1 MKKIARI
8 FFDPKFTPIVLFILT
23 VISYGLFAP
32 FTGLY
37 MDDWYILWFKHV
49 FGALQFP
56 SYFAL
61 DRPLMGYF
69 FTACST
75 LLGSSES
82 PMVWQIFAIMLRW
95 LVAYSLWGMLN
106 SIWPNSKRQNTWVAL
121 LAVVFPGFTQQWFA
135 VVYSFFFAC
144 LAGFFLSINLM
155 VRALNER
162 KYFWLKYLLSILL
175 MAYCVP
181 ASEFYFGIE
190 LVRVVIL
197 WIVIS
202 RNESAFGRRTLET
215 LKYWAAYLLVFVLF
229 AIWRAFFFVSVN
241 HEVSIM
247 DQLKA
252 APVSVLIE
260 SMRKVYQAGIDALIN
275 AWGNAFNIQNYPAKG
290 VVGVL
295 ILLVSASVLVA
306 LFFWVKNTTLKLNSD
321 EKVTDNWTKEAFWVG
336 LISIILA
343 VLPFWAAGLQ
353 IDYLY
358 PYDRF
363 MLAYL
368 MGSCLLLVVLL
379 EFLGKDPKRSM
390 LVLVA
395 LVSVAVAYQIA
406 NANTYKNLWTQQ
418 KNLYWQLNWRI
429 PYLKSGSTLLSW
441 DVPNGDYYSGH
452 ALSAQINWTYADEI
466 KNREVPYE
474 FILMSRGQDQSL
486 PALQANTPF
495 ETIFRTYTFAGNTS
509 NTLYI
514 AYDGQGCLR
523 VLDSSLTPPLTVLA
537 DYNKDILDASELS
550 NLGLIEPEGINNPP
564 LQVLGNEPSPT
575 WCYYFEKAELARQY
589 SQYDTVIDLL
599 NQAEAKGFHP
609 LVLTEWY
616 PFIDS
621 YLHLQ
626 NFDLAKELS
635 QKALA
640 KQGKIEEIGVCNL
653 WLNYQDSLTDA
664 TAMSKLNQNLVE
676 FHCK

>member
-8 FFDPKFTPIVLFILT
+8 FFDPKFTPIVLLILT

-69 FTACST
+69 FTAGST

-82 PMVWQIFAIMLRW
+82 PLVWQVFAILLRW

-202 RNESAFGRRTLET
+202 RNESAFGRRMLET
-215 LKYWAAYLLVFVLF
+215 LKYWAAYLLVFGLF

-306 LFFWVKNTTLKLNSD
+306 LFVWVKNTTLKLNSD

-368 MGSCLLLVVLL
+368 MGSCLLLVALL

-395 LVSVAVAYQIA
+395 FVSVGAAYQIA

-626 NFDLAKELS
+626 NFDRAKELS

-653 WLNYQDSLTDA
+653 WLNYQASLTDA

>member
-1 MKKIARI
+1 MNKIAR
-8 FFDPKFTPIVLFILT
+8 FLFEPKFTPVILLILT
-23 VISYGLFAP
+23 FVSYGLFAP

-69 FTACST
+69 FTAASA
-75 LLGSSES
+75 LLGGSES
-82 PMVWQIFAIMLRW
+82 PLLWQIFAILLRW

-106 SIWPNSKRQNTWVAL
+106 AIWPNAKRQNTWVAL
-121 LAVVFPGFTQQWFA
+121 LAVVFPGFTQQWFS

-155 VRALNER
+155 VQALNQR
-162 KYFWLKYLLSILL
+162 KHFLAYYLPSILI

-181 ASEFYFGIE
+181 ASEFFFGIE
-190 LVRVVIL
+190 LVRAVIL

-202 RNESAFGRRTLET
+202 RNEGSVGKRVLQA
-215 LKYWAAYLLVFVLF
+215 LKYWAAYLLVFVVF

-241 HEVSIM
+241 HEVSIV
-247 DQLKA
+247 DQLKV
-252 APVSVLIE
+252 APVSVVIDSL
-260 SMRKVYQAGIDALIN
+260 RKVYQAGIDALIN
-275 AWGNAFNIQNYPAKG
+275 AWGNTFNIQNYPAKG
-290 VVGVL
+290 VVGAL
-295 ILLVSASVLVA
+295 ILVVTIFLLVA
-306 LFFWVKNTTLKLNSD
+306 LYFWVKKTTLQLNSE
-321 EKVTDNWTKEAFWVG
+321 EKSDGNWTKEAFWVG
-336 LISIILA
+336 LISIVLA

-368 MGSCLLLVVLL
+368 MGSCLLLVVFL
-379 EFLGKDPKRSM
+379 EFLGKDPRRSM
-390 LVLVA
+390 LVLIA
-395 LVSVAVAYQIA
+395 LISVGAAYQIA
-406 NANTYKNLWTQQ
+406 NANAYKNLWTQQ

-429 PYLKSGSTLLSW
+429 PALRTGSTLLSW

-452 ALSAQINWTYADEI
+452 ALSAQLNWTYAGEI

-474 FILMSRGQDQSL
+474 FILMSRGQNQNL
-486 PALQANTPF
+486 PALQPDQPLVTD
-495 ETIFRTYTFAGNTS
+495 FRTYTFNGNTTD
-509 NTLYI
+509 TLYV

-523 VLDSSLTPPLTVLA
+523 VLDATLTPPLTVLA
-537 DYNKDILDASELS
+537 DYNKDILDASALS
-550 NLGLIEPEGINNPP
+550 NLSLIEQEGENHPP
-564 LQVLGNEPSPT
+564 LQVLGKEPGKT

-589 SQYDTVIDLL
+589 EQYDAAVDLL
-599 NQAEAKGFHP
+599 KQAEEKGLHP
-609 LVLTEWY
+609 LALSEWY

-621 YLHLQ
+621 ALHLQ
-626 NFDLAKELS
+626 NFDQAEEFS
-635 QKALA
+635 TKALT
-640 KQGKIEEIGVCNL
+640 KQGKIEELGVCHL
-653 WLNYQDSLTDA
+653 WTSYQSTLTDA
-664 TAMSKLNQNLVE
+664 ALKLKLDPYLTE